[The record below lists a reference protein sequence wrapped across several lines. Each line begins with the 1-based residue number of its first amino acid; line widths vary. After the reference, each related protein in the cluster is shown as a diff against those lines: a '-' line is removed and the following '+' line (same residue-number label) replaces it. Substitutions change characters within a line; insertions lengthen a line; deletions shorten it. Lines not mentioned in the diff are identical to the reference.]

1 MADYIKFTVVA
12 EVSIPK
18 AKLKDIESW
27 NEEITG
33 ETYIASVIKD
43 HVQDKGLLCKL
54 DVIEGEVYNEAK
66 EYAYE
71 VLNHKAVEELEK
83 EILEAKQCIGGTCED

>member
-1 MADYIKFTVVA
+1 METIKFLAIV

-18 AKLKDIESW
+18 AKLDDIESW
-27 NEEITG
+27 GEDITG

-43 HVQDKGLLCKL
+43 HVADKGLLCKL
-54 DVIEGEVYNEAK
+54 DVIEGEIYSEVK

-71 VLNHKAVEELEK
+71 VLNNKAVEELEK
-83 EILEAKQCIGGTCED
+83 EILESKCINGSCED

>member
-12 EVSIPK
+12 EVGIPK
-18 AKLKDIESW
+18 AKLNDIESW
-27 NEEITG
+27 GEDITG

-43 HVQDKGLLCKL
+43 HVADKGLLCKL
-54 DVIEGEVYNEAK
+54 DVIEGEVYSEVR

-71 VLNHKAVEELEK
+71 VLNNKAVEELER
-83 EILEAKQCIGGTCED
+83 EILEAKNCANGICED